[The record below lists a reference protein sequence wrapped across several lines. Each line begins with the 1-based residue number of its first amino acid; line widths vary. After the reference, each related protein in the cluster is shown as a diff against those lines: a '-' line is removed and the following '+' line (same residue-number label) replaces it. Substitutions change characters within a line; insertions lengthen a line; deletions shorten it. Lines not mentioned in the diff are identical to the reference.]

1 MRNQKEKASSKKKEP
16 KSNQPVVEEK
26 INKETGDIQNRIYFR
41 GRLLWDCGFA
51 KCYELTCAE
60 NKKIFAAKVVPKSR
74 LVNLRKLKLFS
85 EIQIHKSLRH
95 PQIVILEH
103 CF

>member
-41 GRLLWDCGFA
+41 GRLL
-51 KCYELTCAE
+51 
-60 NKKIFAAKVVPKSR
+60 
-74 LVNLRKLKLFS
+74 
-85 EIQIHKSLRH
+85 
-95 PQIVILEH
+95 
-103 CF
+103 